1 MQIDYSKQLPR
12 QFRACAV
19 RLYLDAF
26 QDKLIPILGNDG
38 RAQDVL
44 EKNLDRTQCIA
55 AICDQRLVGI
65 LAIQNDKGSF
75 LNPSLRTMIKVY
87 GIHGGIIR
95 MCALA
100 LLHHSTASD
109 ELYVVGIAVVDE
121 MRGNGIGS
129 RLLNMLERIAF
140 QKGIRTISL
149 EVVDTN
155 PRVEALYKRAGFI
168 LEKQRTIWPLGYFIK
183 FPFNST
189 SLMVKN
195 LG

>member
-1 MQIDYSKQLPR
+1 MQIDYSEQLPN
-12 QFRACAV
+12 QFRASAV

-44 EKNLDRTQCIA
+44 EKNLDKTQCIA
-55 AICDQRLVGI
+55 AIYDQRLVGI
-65 LAIQNDKGSF
+65 LAIQNNKSSF
-75 LNPSLRTMIKVY
+75 LNPNLKTMIKIY
-87 GIHGGIIR
+87 GIPGGIFR

-109 ELYVVGIAVVDE
+109 ELYVDGIAVADE

-129 RLLNMLERIAF
+129 RLLDMLESIALS
-140 QKGIRTISL
+140 KGIRTISL

-155 PRVEALYKRAGFI
+155 KRAEALYRRLGFI
-168 LEKQRTIWPLGYFIK
+168 VTKQRTIWPLNFFIK
-183 FPFNST
+183 FPFKSA

-195 LG
+195 IG